1 MVESSCLC
9 RTEMVRV
16 WREYWGGVGI
26 REKKNCPLYCRL
38 ENDSFEWVV
47 GDMVAEGN

>member
-1 MVESSCLC
+1 
-9 RTEMVRV
+9 MVRV

-26 REKKNCPLYCRL
+26 REKNCPLYCRL
-38 ENDSFEWVV
+38 EKDSFEWVV